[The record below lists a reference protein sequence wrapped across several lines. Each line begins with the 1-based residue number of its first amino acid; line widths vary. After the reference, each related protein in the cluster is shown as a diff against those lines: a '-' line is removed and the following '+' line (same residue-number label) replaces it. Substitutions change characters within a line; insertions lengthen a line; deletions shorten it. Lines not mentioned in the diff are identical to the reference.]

1 MSPEQIKQNLKGK
14 QAYTLNI
21 TGSMT
26 DRMVQNAKEAM
37 DNLAARREELLPQFE
52 EKRQA
57 YETAQREFQD
67 LKNAIDTI
75 DEDVRQQHLIVDA
88 LVNFQQKEEP
98 GKRMQIHG
106 SAEEADAANNKTKRP
121 RLISWTDEAEEVL
134 KENSRFMP
142 AEEVFDIIVKK
153 PHIVEAL
160 KQMKTAKTMSTVKG
174 VTVDNII
181 SHALKV
187 ARGEWRGRFAPTFTV
202 YKDLIG
208 LVGWVDASNNPIDP
222 FNQQFVH
229 KKLHRESREQ
239 AAQPDNA

>member
-1 MSPEQIKQNLKGK
+1 MSPEQIKQNIKGK

-26 DRMVQNAKEAM
+26 DRMVQNAKESM
-37 DNLAARREELLPQFE
+37 DSLATRREELLPQFE

-57 YETAQREFQD
+57 YETAQREFQEV
-67 LKNAIDTI
+67 KNAIDAI
-75 DEDVRQQHLIVDA
+75 DEEVRQQHLIVDA
-88 LVNFQQKEEP
+88 LVNFQQKDEP
-98 GKRMQIHG
+98 GKRMQLHG
-106 SAEEADAANNKTKRP
+106 STEEAEAANKTKRP
-121 RLISWTDEAEEVL
+121 RLVSWTDEAEEVL
-134 KENSRFMP
+134 KENSKFMP
-142 AEEVFDIIVKK
+142 ADEVFDIIVKK
-153 PHIVEAL
+153 PHIQEAL

-202 YKDLIG
+202 YKEMIG
-208 LVGWVDASNNPIDP
+208 LVGWVDASNNPLEP

-229 KKLHRESREQ
+229 KKLQREPREQ
-239 AAQPDNA
+239 AAPADNG

>member
-21 TGSMT
+21 TGTMT
-26 DRMVQNAKEAM
+26 DRMVQNARESM

-67 LKNAIDTI
+67 AKAAIDTI
-75 DEDVRQQHLIVDA
+75 DEEVRQQQLVVDA
-88 LVNFQQKEEP
+88 LVNFQQKDEP

-106 SAEEADAANNKTKRP
+106 SAEDAEAANKTKRP

-134 KENSRFMP
+134 KENSKFMP
-142 AEEVFDIIVKK
+142 ADEVFDIIVKK
-153 PHIVEAL
+153 PHIQEAL

-187 ARGEWRGRFAPTFTV
+187 SRGEWRGRFGPTFTV

-208 LVGWVDASNNPIDP
+208 LVGWVDASNNPVEP
-222 FNQQFVH
+222 YTQQFVH
-229 KKLHRESREQ
+229 KKLQREPREQ
-239 AAQPDNA
+239 PAQPNNA

>member
-1 MSPEQIKQNLKGK
+1 MSPEQIKQNIKGK

-26 DRMVQNAKEAM
+26 DRMVQNAKDCM
-37 DNLAARREELLPQFE
+37 DSLAARREELLPQFD

-57 YETAQREFQD
+57 YETAQREFQEV
-67 LKNAIDTI
+67 KAAIDAI
-75 DEDVRQQHLIVDA
+75 DEDVRQQHLVVDA

-98 GKRMQIHG
+98 GKRIQIH
-106 SAEEADAANNKTKRP
+106 SNAEEADAAAKTKRP
-121 RLISWTDEAEEVL
+121 RLISWTDEASDILTE
-134 KENSRFMP
+134 KGKFMS
-142 AEEVFDIIVKK
+142 AEEVFDLIVQK
-153 PHIVEAL
+153 PHVQEAL

-187 ARGEWRGRFAPTFTV
+187 SRGEWRGRFGPTFTV

-208 LVGWVDASNNPIDP
+208 LVGWVDAANNPVDP
-222 FNQQFVH
+222 YNQQFVH
-229 KKLHRESREQ
+229 KKLQREPKEQ
-239 AAQPDNA
+239 PAPASES